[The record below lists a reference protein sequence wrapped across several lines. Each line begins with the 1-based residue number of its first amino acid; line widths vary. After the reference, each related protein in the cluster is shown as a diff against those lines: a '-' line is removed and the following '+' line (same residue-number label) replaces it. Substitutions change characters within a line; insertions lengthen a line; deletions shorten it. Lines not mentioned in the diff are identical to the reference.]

1 MEVFKYYGYEI
12 HVLKT
17 YDDLILCNA
26 AFEGNVNIIEFLLAS
41 LQASDY
47 REKIKELLLET
58 DEDGFSAWLITVVSN
73 NTQVLEKLWE
83 WAEKELRAKTLKYGL
98 LLSSALMCL
107 EPISKQSLWYTRR
120 DRSML

>member
-1 MEVFKYYGYEI
+1 M
-12 HVLKT
+12 
-17 YDDLILCNA
+17 
-26 AFEGNVNIIEFLLAS
+26 
-41 LQASDY
+41 
-47 REKIKELLLET
+47 LLET
-58 DEDGFSAWLITVVSN
+58 DEDGFSAWLISVVSN